1 MSKKDL
7 AIVSL
12 FCAYIGGFFC
22 YNTLSE
28 DLAFSVQEN
37 RTLQQA
43 PEFSFETLISG
54 DFSSKYEKYVT
65 DQFSFRDTFI
75 EIKSTSEQFLGKK
88 ENNDV
93 YISTENT
100 LIDKFSNPNYNQAD
114 INLRYITN
122 FAEAIDIP
130 VFLTIF
136 PTQNDIYA
144 HKLPKNAPFE
154 SQKEVI
160 DYVYNVYNNSI
171 NVYDALM
178 QKNDEYIYYNTDHHW
193 TSLGAYYAYVEM
205 IQAIGKSPTPLGDK
219 VTLSDSF
226 NGTIY
231 STSGV
236 RGIASDIID
245 IYVKNQKVEILDIT
259 GFRDEDMYDMTKLE
273 NKDQYEVFLG
283 GNDPQVILNGTGE
296 GKVLILKDSYTNS
309 QVPFFLENFEEIHLI
324 DLRFYKIPMSS
335 YVLENDIDTVL
346 ISYAVTNFTED
357 TNLIFLR

>member
-7 AIVSL
+7 AIVFI

-28 DLAFSVQEN
+28 DVEFSVQEN
-37 RTLQQA
+37 RQLQQG
-43 PEFSFETLISG
+43 PEFSFETLLSG
-54 DFSSKYEKYVT
+54 EFSSSYETYVT
-65 DQFSFRDTFI
+65 DQFALRDNFI
-75 EIKSTSEQFLGKK
+75 ELKSMAEKFIGKK

-100 LIDKFSNPNYNQAD
+100 LIQKFTLANYNQVD
-114 INLRYITN
+114 INLRYIQN
-122 FAEAIDIP
+122 FSNFVNVP
-130 VFLTIF
+130 VYLTLF

-144 HKLPKNAPFE
+144 HKLPANAPFE
-154 SQKEVI
+154 SQKEVM
-160 DYVYNVYNNSI
+160 DYVYNAYGNSI

-178 QKNDEYIYYNTDHHW
+178 DKNDEYIFYNTDHHW

-205 IQAIGKSPTPLGDK
+205 AEALGKTPTPLGEK
-219 VTLSDSF
+219 TTLSTVF

-236 RGIASDIID
+236 RGVTPDTID
-245 IYVKNQKVEILDIT
+245 IYTENQKIEILDVD
-259 GFRDEDMYDMTKLE
+259 GLREDDLYDMSKLE

-283 GNDPQVILNGTGE
+283 GNDPQVILKGTGE

-309 QVPFFLENFEEIHLI
+309 QVPFFLENYEEIHLI
-324 DLRFYKIPMSS
+324 DLRFYKIAISD
-335 YVLENDIDTVL
+335 YVIMNRIDTVL
-346 ISYAVTNFTED
+346 ISYSLTNFTED
-357 TNLIFLR
+357 TNLVFLR